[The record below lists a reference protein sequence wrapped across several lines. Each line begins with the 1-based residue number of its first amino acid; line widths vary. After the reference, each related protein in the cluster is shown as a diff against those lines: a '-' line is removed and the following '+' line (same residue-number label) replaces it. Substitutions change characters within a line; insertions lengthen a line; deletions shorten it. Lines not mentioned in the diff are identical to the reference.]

1 VNWQLESEI
10 HKPLLPFTA
19 FNLQAPRACSQLAR
33 ALAKDEEKLSRK
45 KREKQFDK
53 ILLESIDEAFSS
65 LGESA
70 KSSIYFH
77 LENKFEISKS
87 DIPDR
92 VCDFSKALEQ
102 VFGLAAQHI
111 EILIM
116 KCLNNRVKC
125 TYKWVGPKWLVPDL
139 TLTKYV
145 KLLELW
151 CEDTE
156 KIGKVEVLLDAG
168 ERQEQQTR

>member
-1 VNWQLESEI
+1 
-10 HKPLLPFTA
+10 
-19 FNLQAPRACSQLAR
+19 
-33 ALAKDEEKLSRK
+33 LSRR
-45 KREKQFDK
+45 KRERQFNK
-53 ILLESIDEAFSS
+53 ILLESIDEAFST

-70 KSSIYFH
+70 KSPIYFY

-92 VCDFSKALEQ
+92 ICDFSKALEQ
-102 VFGLAAQHI
+102 VFGLATQHI

-116 KCLNNRVKC
+116 KCLNERVKC
-125 TYKWVGPKWLVPDL
+125 AYKWVGPKWLVPDL

-151 CEDTE
+151 CEDSE

-168 ERQEQQTR
+168 ELQKQQTQ